1 MGADHHERV
10 DEVEASPAACYGVL
24 LAFESWPEWQP
35 GLSSARVLER
45 DAEGRGVLVEFTADA
60 VVKKIRYTV
69 RYTHEPPHR
78 MSWKLVEGD
87 VKAGDGEFLLD
98 EIAPGRTRATYRL
111 VSDLG
116 FFVPGPLRRK
126 GTEMLM
132 GGVVKG
138 LQQLAPSA
146 SP

>member
-1 MGADHHERV
+1 MGADRQERV
-10 DEVEASPAACYGVL
+10 GEIDASPDACYAIL
-24 LAFESWPEWQP
+24 LDFESWPDWQP
-35 GLSSARVLER
+35 GLSEATVLER
-45 DAEGRGVLVEFTADA
+45 DAEGRGVVAAFAADA

-78 MSWKLVEGD
+78 MSWVLVEGD

-116 FFVPGPLRRK
+116 FYVPGPLRRK
-126 GTEMLM
+126 GTELLM
-132 GGVVKG
+132 GGVIKG
-138 LQQLAPSA
+138 LQQRAAA
-146 SP
+146 S